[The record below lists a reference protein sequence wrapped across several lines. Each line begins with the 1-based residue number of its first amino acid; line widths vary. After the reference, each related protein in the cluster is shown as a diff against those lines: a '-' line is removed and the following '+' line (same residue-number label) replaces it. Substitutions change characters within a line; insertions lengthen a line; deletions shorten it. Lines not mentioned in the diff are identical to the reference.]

1 MFQKIFSNRHID
13 WAVYLAQFHA
23 IDPGVTERLLSQA
36 VAEHIGTPY
45 AWLASKVTTAIGTDH
60 DPISILDIGCGS
72 APMQTFLPEH
82 WNYLGID
89 LSPSELRKAQDAGR
103 KKVILADATNIPLAA
118 NSMEVTLSSMAIM
131 LVTPI
136 ELAISEAH
144 RVLKPNGVF
153 AITLPS
159 RTPILPRDLLVEL
172 KVISSL
178 AALPAMPQQ
187 FSEQRIHGLLESSGF
202 VGISHERRRFSF
214 ILRTFDDAK
223 LLVDSLYLPGMT
235 DTQKMRA
242 VERLANWALKG
253 REIPISLAMTVARKN
268 SSL

>member
-1 MFQKIFSNRHID
+1 MFRKIFSNGHID
-13 WAVYLAQFHA
+13 WSVYLAQFHA
-23 IDPGVTERLLSQA
+23 VDPGVTERILSQA

-45 AWLASKVTTAIGTDH
+45 AWLASKVTTVIGIDH
-60 DPISILDIGCGS
+60 EPISILDIGCGS
-72 APMQTFLPEH
+72 APMKSFIPEH

-103 KKVILADATNIPLAA
+103 EKVILADATNIPLAA
-118 NSMEVTLSSMAIM
+118 NSTEVTLSSMAIM

-144 RVLKPNGVF
+144 RVLKPNGIF

-159 RTPILPRDLLVEL
+159 KTPILPRDLLVGL
-172 KVISSL
+172 KVFSSL
-178 AALPAMPQQ
+178 GAFPAMPQQ

-202 VGISHERRRFSF
+202 VEISHERRRFSF
-214 ILRTFDDAK
+214 VLHTFDDAK
-223 LLVDSLYLPGMT
+223 LLVDSLYLPRMT

-242 VERLANWALKG
+242 VDKLANWALKG
-253 REIPISLAMTVARKN
+253 REIPISLGMTVARKKGP
-268 SSL
+268 L